1 MAENMDLMPNQVVR
15 LVQIGQEERAL
26 QSQTIWMCV
35 SCQTCSTRCPKS
47 VDCAGVMDEL
57 RQRSIERDTA
67 SPAQRRTV
75 LFQMAFLQN
84 IRRFGRLNELE
95 LIRTFKTTAFFKDLN
110 IPMLFKD
117 SLLAPEMLKRHKLHL
132 IGEKVRDRQ
141 VVARIFDRCRR

>member
-67 SPAQRRTV
+67 SSAQRRTV